1 MATHV
6 RFVSEMPYFVAHDR
20 LRDICFQEGKVW
32 DQEGEPRSG
41 GEIFVMAI
49 AKERSRP
56 RMDQH
61 CLLERGRDKPASYAD
76 STTVVHNPSDCLV
89 DCSVGLCM

>member
-20 LRDICFQEGKVW
+20 LRDIGFQEGKVW
-32 DQEGEPRSG
+32 DQEGEPRAG

-49 AKERSRP
+49 A
-56 RMDQH
+56 
-61 CLLERGRDKPASYAD
+61 G
-76 STTVVHNPSDCLV
+76 
-89 DCSVGLCM
+89 